1 MLVFVIIHPIN
12 VIDPDFSKDALGA
25 MLVVM
30 ALVYVTLCRLHYSV
44 LTKMR
49 NDLKPLETT

>member
-1 MLVFVIIHPIN
+1 MLVFVVIHPIN

-25 MLVVM
+25 MLVVI

-44 LTKMR
+44 LTKTR